1 MKKNDK
7 VELVSNEL
15 DKMFENPRCELNYSK
30 DYELL
35 LAVMLSAQTTDKRV
49 NEVTGP
55 LFKEFDTLEKLDS
68 LSIKEIE
75 EAIKS
80 IGMYKQKAK
89 HFKEIVSEIKKKGFV
104 PNDREYL
111 MTLPGVGR
119 KTINV
124 VLSNLFNEPAIAV
137 DTHVDRVS
145 KRLGFAK
152 ENDSV
157 LEVENKLMKAFPK
170 ERWSRL
176 HHQMVLFGR
185 YKCKAINPE
194 CLNCPFLGI
203 CKERHKNYNL
213 TRTKD

>member
-1 MKKNDK
+1 MKKKDK
-7 VELVSNEL
+7 IELVSSEL
-15 DKMFENPRCELNYSK
+15 DEMFPAARCELNYNR

-49 NEVTGP
+49 NLVTGP
-55 LFKEFDTLEKLDS
+55 LFRNYNSLEKLDK
-68 LSIKEIE
+68 LSISEIE

-80 IGMYKQKAK
+80 IGMYKQKTK
-89 HFKEIVSEIKKKGFV
+89 HFKEIVSEIKQKGFV

-124 VLSNLFNEPAIAV
+124 VLSNLFDEPAIAV

-152 ENDSV
+152 ESDSV

-170 ERWSRL
+170 NRWTRL

-185 YKCKAINPE
+185 YKCKAIKPE
-194 CLNCPFLGI
+194 CNGCPFFEI
-203 CKERHKNYNL
+203 CKEKHKNL
-213 TRTKD
+213 DLTKD